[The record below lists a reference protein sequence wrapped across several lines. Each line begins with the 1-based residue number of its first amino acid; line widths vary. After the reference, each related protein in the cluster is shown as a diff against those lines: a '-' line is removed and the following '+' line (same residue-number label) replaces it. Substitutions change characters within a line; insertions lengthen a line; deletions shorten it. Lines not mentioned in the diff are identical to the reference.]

1 MLHIDSI
8 NVYYGAIHAL
18 ENVTLDVKQGEIV
31 AIIGSNGAGKS
42 TLLRT
47 ISGIL
52 RTRTGDIT
60 FLGESIAGKPAH
72 EIVRA
77 GISHSPEGRRIFTNM
92 SVLENLQLGAFTRK
106 DGEVGEDMQ
115 EIMKR
120 FPRLKERIRQN
131 AGTLSGGE
139 QQMLAIGR
147 ALMSRPQLLLLDE
160 PSLGLAPNLV
170 AEIFRIVLDIN
181 AGGTTVL
188 IVEQNAHRALEI
200 AHRAYVLET
209 GNIVLSDTGQALLNN
224 PKVKEAYL
232 GG

>member
-1 MLHIDSI
+1 MLSIQGI

-18 ENVTLDVKQGEIV
+18 KDLSVEVNEGEIV

-47 ISGIL
+47 ISGLL
-52 RTRTGDIT
+52 RPKTGRIT
-60 FLGESIAGKPAH
+60 FRDEEIHGLPAH
-72 EIVRA
+72 EIVRR
-77 GISHSPEGRRIFTNM
+77 GIGQSPEGRRIFTNM

-106 DGEVGEDMQ
+106 DGEIASDMDA
-115 EIMKR
+115 IMKR
-120 FPRLKERIRQN
+120 FPRLLERIKQN

-147 ALMSRPQLLLLDE
+147 ALMSRPTVLLLDE
-160 PSLGLAPNLV
+160 PSLGLAQNLV
-170 AEIFRIVLDIN
+170 AEIFDIVLDIN
-181 AGGTTVL
+181 AEGTTVL
-188 IVEQNAHRALEI
+188 LVEQNAHRALEI
-200 AHRAYVLET
+200 AHRAYCLET
-209 GNIVLSDTGQALLNN
+209 GTIVLQGTGKDLLND